1 MFNLPY
7 TNIYFF
13 IINFFP
19 NVYISVNTIFECS
32 YLFFGW
38 EISHPLSTYASRGME
53 KGSCKM
59 CTRGERGGGWKISHK
74 ICVY

>member
-13 IINFFP
+13 IIIFFP
-19 NVYISVNTIFECS
+19 NVYISVNTIFEC

-38 EISHPLSTYASRGME
+38 EISHPLSTYASGGIE
-53 KGSCKM
+53 EGSCKM
-59 CTRGERGGGWKISHK
+59 CTRGERGGGGRLENQS
-74 ICVY
+74 